1 MVCCIIHNILCPDSW
16 AGLGWAGLGWAGTRD
31 DGATVCCVPPL
42 RPPSSPRAAA
52 GRTSPRVAHA
62 VFFPRRQLRSGDCRA
77 RRWLR
82 RARRRDSVTQPPQ
95 RQWPSTSQP
104 HIHPPGAVL
113 RWKAHLN
120 IYVQPRCDTID
131 IRNIILMIWI
141 LDMFNELCSIQYT
154 EFLWSIEVSVDK
166 WIL

>member
-1 MVCCIIHNILCPDSW
+1 MPPPVLILSVSHLHDTKQHPSVV
-16 AGLGWAGLGWAGTRD
+16 
-31 DGATVCCVPPL
+31 GARCWCASRLKT
-42 RPPSSPRAAA
+42 PSSA
-52 GRTSPRVAHA
+52 PRVARA

-77 RRWLR
+77 RSWVR
-82 RARRRDSVTQPPQ
+82 RAPRRDSVTQPPQ